1 MPNPNVWI
9 AALASLAEEDRAH
22 LTSDTSNPTAVLSEV
37 LSLVEEKQTRSLE
50 KRGKF
55 KKPSGEVVILRDLF
69 EKTAKWLHK
78 FREIG
83 DVVAQYDPV
92 HTPFRH
98 LAGCCYEKA
107 LQTVITI
114 SHYSSFTVDP
124 VSTNSVTYQIVT
136 STRGTSSSMADSN
149 ELVSSW
155 SKCFVMFLKQNGTN
169 RRRGQTP
176 SS

>member
-1 MPNPNVWI
+1 MYIFFCFEI
-9 AALASLAEEDRAH
+9 AATCQTQTSGSPPSPASLRKTVPISPPTLA
-22 LTSDTSNPTAVLSEV
+22 TTAVLSEV

-98 LAGCCYEKA
+98 LAGCCYEK
-107 LQTVITI
+107 
-114 SHYSSFTVDP
+114 SPSNCHNDFTLFEFYCRP
-124 VSTNSVTYQIVT
+124 SKY
-136 STRGTSSSMADSN
+136 
-149 ELVSSW
+149 ELRHIP
-155 SKCFVMFLKQNGTN
+155 N
-169 RRRGQTP
+169 RYFH
-176 SS
+176 